1 MSTLG
6 PVTKAHRF
14 DERRLADYL
23 CAQGLDDFRG
33 GLTALQYQGGQSN
46 PTFRLEGGGRHFV
59 LRKKPPGDLLPSAHL
74 VECEYRVM
82 KALADTG
89 VPVPGTRLLCED
101 PAVLGQTFFV
111 MEHVEGR
118 VLPAPDLPEAASPA
132 ERTAIYD
139 AMNRT
144 LARLHSVDWRAVGL
158 SDFGK
163 PSGYVARQISLWT
176 KQYEVSRHREVP
188 AMEALIEW
196 LPANIPDRGGG
207 VGSGAGPAGSG
218 AGPAAAGAGREETT
232 IAHGDYRLDNMI
244 LHPTEPRVVAV
255 VDWELSTLGHPLA
268 DLAYNCM
275 TYHLPEGPLWKGLG
289 GADCEALGIPSE
301 EDYVAAYCR
310 RTGGDGVPDW
320 NFFMA
325 FGLFRLASICQ
336 GVYARA
342 MQGNA
347 SSRNALE
354 IGRKAPTLAETGWR
368 IARSQAGGSS
378 GR

>member
-6 PVTKAHRF
+6 PVTKAHLF

-33 GLTALQYQGGQSN
+33 GLTVLQYQGGQSN

-74 VECEYRVM
+74 VEREYRVM
-82 KALADTG
+82 KALADTD
-89 VPVPGTRLLCED
+89 VPVPAMLLLCED
-101 PAVLGQTFFV
+101 SDVIGRTFFV

-118 VLPAPDLPEAASPA
+118 VLPVPGLPEASSPA

-144 LARLHSVDWRAVGL
+144 LARLHSVDWRSVGL

-163 PSGYVARQISLWT
+163 PSNYLARQISLWT
-176 KQYEVSRHREVP
+176 KQYEAARHREIP
-188 AMEALIEW
+188 AMEALIAW
-196 LPANIPDRGGG
+196 LPEHIPDGEGT
-207 VGSGAGPAGSG
+207 AGN
-218 AGPAAAGAGREETT
+218 RETT
-232 IAHGDYRLDNMI
+232 IAHGDYRLENMI
-244 LHPTEPRVVAV
+244 LHPTKPEVAAI

-301 EDYVAAYCR
+301 EDYVAAYCWQ
-310 RTGGDGVPDW
+310 TGRDGVPDW

-354 IGRKAPTLAETGWR
+354 IGRKAPALAETGWR
-368 IARSQAGGSS
+368 IARS
-378 GR
+378 

>member
-1 MSTLG
+1 
-6 PVTKAHRF
+6 
-14 DERRLADYL
+14 
-23 CAQGLDDFRG
+23 
-33 GLTALQYQGGQSN
+33 
-46 PTFRLEGGGRHFV
+46 
-59 LRKKPPGDLLPSAHL
+59 
-74 VECEYRVM
+74 M
-82 KALADTG
+82 KALAETD
-89 VPVPGTRLLCED
+89 VPVPAMLLLCED
-101 PAVLGQTFFV
+101 PDVIGRTFFV

-118 VLPAPDLPEAASPA
+118 VLPVPGLTEAASPA

-163 PSGYVARQISLWT
+163 PSNYVARQISLWT
-176 KQYEVSRHREVP
+176 KQYEAARHREIP

-196 LPANIPDRGGG
+196 LPEHIPDGEGTTGNR
-207 VGSGAGPAGSG
+207 
-218 AGPAAAGAGREETT
+218 ETT

-244 LHPTEPRVVAV
+244 LHPTEPEVVAV

-275 TYHLPEGPLWKGLG
+275 TWHLPDGPLWKGLG
-289 GADCEALGIPSE
+289 DVDCAALGIPSE

-310 RTGGDGVPDW
+310 RTGRDGVPDW

-354 IGRKAPTLAETGWR
+354 IGRKAPMLAETGWR
-368 IARSQAGGSS
+368 IARRG
-378 GR
+378 

>member
-6 PVTKAHRF
+6 PVTRAHRF

-23 CAQGLDDFRG
+23 FEQGLEEFRG
-33 GLTALQYQGGQSN
+33 GLTVLQYQGGQSN
-46 PTFRLEGGGRHFV
+46 PTFRLEAGGRHFV

-74 VECEYRVM
+74 VEREYRVM
-82 KALADTG
+82 KALADTD
-89 VPVPGTRLLCED
+89 VPVPAMLLLCED
-101 PAVLGQTFFV
+101 PAVIGQTFFV
-111 MEHVEGR
+111 MEHIEGR
-118 VLPAPDLPEAASPA
+118 VLPAPDLPEAVSST
-132 ERTAIYD
+132 ERAAIYD

-144 LARLHSVDWRAVGL
+144 LARLHSVDWRAAGL

-163 PSGYVARQISLWT
+163 PVDYVARQISRWT
-176 KQYEVSRHREVP
+176 RQYEAARHREIP

-196 LPANIPDRGGG
+196 LPDHVPGRRGGETNET
-207 VGSGAGPAGSG
+207 
-218 AGPAAAGAGREETT
+218 REETT
-232 IAHGDYRLDNMI
+232 IAHGDFRLDNMI

-275 TYHLPEGPLWKGLG
+275 TYHLPRGPRWKGLG
-289 GADCEALGIPSE
+289 DVDCAALGIPSE
-301 EDYVAAYCR
+301 EEYVAAYCR
-310 RTGGDGVPDW
+310 RTGRDGVPDW
-320 NFFMA
+320 NFFVA

-368 IARSQAGGSS
+368 IARRG
-378 GR
+378 

>member
-6 PVTKAHRF
+6 AVTEAHRF

-23 CAQGLDDFRG
+23 CACGLDDFRG

-46 PTFRLEGGGRHFV
+46 PTFRLEAGGRYFV
-59 LRKKPPGDLLPSAHL
+59 LRKKPPGTLLPSAHL
-74 VECEYRVM
+74 VEREYRVM
-82 KALADTG
+82 RALADSG
-89 VPVPGTRLLCED
+89 VPVPRMLRLCED
-101 PAVLGQTFFV
+101 EAVIGETFFV

-118 VLPAPDLPEAASPA
+118 VLPAPDLPEAASAA
-132 ERTAIYD
+132 ERAAIYD

-144 LARLHSVDWRAVGL
+144 LARLHAVDWRAAGL

-163 PSGYVARQISLWT
+163 PTDYVARQITRWT
-176 KQYEVSRHREVP
+176 RQYEAARHREIP

-196 LPANIPDRGGG
+196 LPDHVPGGAVRAATAARRAEVAGGG
-207 VGSGAGPAGSG
+207 ARDGV
-218 AGPAAAGAGREETT
+218 REEAV
-232 IAHGDYRLDNMI
+232 IAHGDFRLDNMI

-275 TYHLPEGPLWKGLG
+275 TYHLPRGARWKGLRG
-289 GADCEALGIPSE
+289 VDLEALGIPSE

-310 RTGGDGVPDW
+310 RTGRAGVPEW

-325 FGLFRLASICQ
+325 FGLFRLAAICQ
-336 GVYARA
+336 GVHARA
-342 MQGNA
+342 VQGNA

-368 IARSQAGGSS
+368 IARRG
-378 GR
+378 